1 MPSYTYQVIHE
12 DGTEGELFEVV
23 HGMNDPPLTV
33 HPQTGKP
40 VQRVFSPPHVAGW
53 ANERQSKQRISDA
66 NLEKH
71 GFTKYVRSGKGN
83 YEKRT
88 GQGPSSLHAGD

>member
-1 MPSYTYQVIHE
+1 MPVYTYQVMNE
-12 DGTEGELFEVV
+12 DGTEGDTFEIV

-33 HPQTGKP
+33 HPKTGEP
-40 VQRVFSPPHVAGW
+40 VRRVFAAPHIAGW
-53 ANERQSKQRISDA
+53 SHARQAKELTSDS

-88 GQGPSSLHAGD
+88 GKGPASIQVE